1 MLKPLKKKNPDQS
14 KINPRVMNVYLQK
27 DHLFIVETKA
37 TSVTIKKVLKTQNEK
52 EGGVCAELIS

>member
-1 MLKPLKKKNPDQS
+1 
-14 KINPRVMNVYLQK
+14 MNVYLQK